1 MSGALETP
9 RRTRPGGPYGEWGD
23 FVLAKQIE
31 LQQPGADA
39 WCQRWNHRLP
49 TWRRTRDGGFDP
61 EAHRVV
67 RIPEAPAKRF
77 TVAHHY
83 SASWPVVRLAYGLQ
97 RVDQPPRPGEP
108 EGGRL
113 VGVLALGVPMNTA
126 VLNVFPDLVPLKE
139 SLEFSRMCLLDSVAS
154 NGESW
159 ACARAFQDAAAKGIR
174 GIVAHA
180 DPVPRV
186 RITADGPSYVMPGH
200 IGHVYGHGQ
209 GFAYLG
215 RTRARR
221 LVVLPDATVL
231 NDRAAAKV
239 RRDETGHAAV
249 ERRLIALGATAR
261 RAEEDG
267 ARWLA
272 RALED
277 VGATALYHGGCH
289 KYARTIGPQR
299 RRLLLAG
306 PALPA
311 PRHGPRSPSP
321 STPEIRGSHQMSHG
335 LSPTG
340 AKILDAND
348 DGLVAGH
355 PAALAKLMS
364 DGLVVPHTA
373 DRGTHR
379 ITEGG
384 WTALDAWRKANP
396 GRTALADAPRVLPK
410 LPGRQHEAV
419 LAAARRPDQNV
430 PGQDD
435 PAYSAGESWFRSSTL
450 RKIAASGYAAIRPG
464 RYDKSQATW
473 EETGRPLY
481 LTEAGRLY
489 ARQRGNIHVRRR
501 RVVVIACGEKKLP
514 APGVNEYGNPLP
526 GYPAGDL
533 YIGDYHRSLRSTA
546 DALTD
551 PTLIFIAS
559 ALHGL
564 VPLNRPLYPY
574 DVTLKHERAV
584 MPETIRW
591 HAAGLGLDDADV
603 IFLGG
608 QDYAA
613 LLLPSV
619 PHLHTPLVGGMGD
632 QRGQCARARDEAG
645 IREDWWKKAAT
656 LHDEHAVR

>member
-1 MSGALETP
+1 MCEALETSG
-9 RRTRPGGPYGEWGD
+9 RTRPGSPYGEWGG
-23 FVLAKQIE
+23 FILAEQLE

-39 WCQRWNHRLP
+39 LCQRWNRRLP

-97 RVDQPPRPGEP
+97 RIDQPPGPGEP
-108 EGGRL
+108 DGGRL

-139 SLEFSRMCLLDSVAS
+139 SLELSRMCLLDSVVS

-159 ACARAFQDAAAKGIR
+159 ACARAFRDAATKGIR

-180 DPVPRV
+180 DPVPRI
-186 RITADGPSYVMPGH
+186 RITTD
-200 IGHVYGHGQ
+200 GHGH

-249 ERRLIALGATAR
+249 ERRLIARGATAR
-261 RAEEDG
+261 RTEEDG
-267 ARWLA
+267 TRWLA
-272 RALED
+272 RALEE
-277 VGATALYHGGCH
+277 VGAAAMYHGGCH
-289 KYARTIGPQR
+289 KYARTIGPHR
-299 RRLLLAG
+299 TRLLLAV

-311 PRHGPRSPSP
+311 PRHRPPSPSP
-321 STPEIRGSHQMSHG
+321 FTPEKRRSHQMSHG

-340 AKILDAND
+340 AKILNANN

-355 PAALAKLMS
+355 PAALAKLTS

-373 DRGTHR
+373 DGGTHWM
-379 ITEGG
+379 TEDG
-384 WTALDAWRKANP
+384 WTALAAWWKENR
-396 GRTALADAPRVLPK
+396 GRSALAEAPGILRK

-419 LAAARRPDQNV
+419 LTAARRPDQNI
-430 PGQDD
+430 PGRDNR
-435 PAYSAGESWFRSSTL
+435 ACRAGETWFRGSTL
-450 RKIAASGYAAIRPG
+450 RKIAASGYAAIRPEP
-464 RYDKSQATW
+464 YDKGQVTW
-473 EETGRPLY
+473 EKTGRPLY

-489 ARQRGNIHVRRR
+489 ARQHGNIDVRRR

-514 APGVNEYGNPLP
+514 DPGVNEYGNPLP
-526 GYPAGDL
+526 GHPAGEL
-533 YIGDYHRSLRSTA
+533 YIDDYHRSLRAAA

-551 PTLIFIAS
+551 PALIFIAS

-564 VPLNRPLYPY
+564 VPLDRPLYPY
-574 DVTLKHERAV
+574 DVTLKDERAV
-584 MPETIRW
+584 TPETIRW
-591 HAAGLGLDDADV
+591 HTARLGLDDADV

-619 PHLHTPLVGGMGD
+619 PHLHAPLAGGMGD
-632 QRGQCARARDEAG
+632 QRGQCARARDEADV
-645 IREDWWKKAAT
+645 REAWWKKAAT
-656 LHDEHAVR
+656 LHNEYAAR

>member
-9 RRTRPGGPYGEWGD
+9 RKTRPEGPYREWDD
-23 FVLAKQIE
+23 FVLAQQIE
-31 LQQPGADA
+31 LQQSGADD
-39 WCQRWNHRLP
+39 WCQRWNHRIP

-61 EAHRVV
+61 EVHRVV

-97 RVDQPPRPGEP
+97 RVDQSPGPGEP

-126 VLNVFPDLVPLKE
+126 VLNVFPDLEPLKE
-139 SLEFSRMCLLDSVAS
+139 SLELSRMCLLDSVAS

-159 ACARAFQDAAAKGIR
+159 ACARAFRDAAAKGIR

-186 RITADGPSYVMPGH
+186 RLTADGPSHVMPGH

-231 NDRAAAKV
+231 SDRAAAKV

-249 ERRLIALGATAR
+249 ERRLIAFGATTR
-261 RAEEDG
+261 RPKEDG

-272 RALED
+272 QALED

-311 PRHGPRSPSP
+311 PRHGPSTPSA

-340 AKILDAND
+340 AEILDAND

-355 PAALAKLMS
+355 PAALAKLLS

-379 ITEGG
+379 MTRLGR
-384 WTALDAWRKANP
+384 TALDTWRKENP
-396 GRTALADAPRVLPK
+396 GRAALADAPRVLPK

-419 LAAARRPDQNV
+419 LAAARRPDQHV

-435 PAYSAGESWFRSSTL
+435 PAYRASESWFRRSTL
-450 RKIAASGYAAIRPG
+450 RKLAASGYAAIRPSPH
-464 RYDKSQATW
+464 DKSQATW

-501 RVVVIACGEKKLP
+501 RVVVIASGEKKLP

-526 GYPAGDL
+526 GHPAGGL
-533 YIGDYHRSLRSTA
+533 YIGDYHRSLRAAA
-546 DALTD
+546 DLLTD
-551 PTLIFIAS
+551 SALIFIAS

-564 VPLNRPLYPY
+564 VPLDRPLHPY
-574 DVTLKHERAV
+574 DVTLKDERAV
-584 MPETIRW
+584 TPETIRW
-591 HAAGLGLDDADV
+591 HVASLGLDDADV

-613 LLLPSV
+613 LLLASV
-619 PHLHTPLVGGMGD
+619 PHLHAPLAGGKGD
-632 QRGQCARARDEAG
+632 QRGQCARACIEAD
-645 IREDWWKKAAT
+645 IRENWWKKAAT
-656 LHDEHAVR
+656 LHDKHAAR